1 LASAAVPRT
10 FGQDCGRVGLRKSL
24 DRQTPPRLG
33 GLQQYLP
40 GPDHDDFG
48 SVRSEIINVIDSFWL
63 ERDAGGKPVPLFL
76 IPL

>member
-1 LASAAVPRT
+1 MESDFALSLYLIAFSDGELMSASSGNA
-10 FGQDCGRVGLRKSL
+10 L
-24 DRQTPPRLG
+24 
-33 GLQQYLP
+33 
-40 GPDHDDFG
+40 DHDDFG